1 VASHR
6 KIILINPRFQIRFSL
21 FLCSLVFISSLMY
34 PAVIYGLLEHIIPA
48 DKLATIE
55 FKVFAALGSMQLV
68 FILLVFLVSIVQSH
82 KIAGP
87 MFKLTKSLKDIAAG
101 GPPQKIFFRKGDQFM
116 EVAEAYNNAVEKMTQ
131 EHNDDFAYLSEV
143 SSYINNLSLVVP
155 EDKKS
160 VLGEINTKL
169 TEIQERFKAK

>member
-1 VASHR
+1 
-6 KIILINPRFQIRFSL
+6 
-21 FLCSLVFISSLMY
+21 
-34 PAVIYGLLEHIIPA
+34 
-48 DKLATIE
+48 
-55 FKVFAALGSMQLV
+55 
-68 FILLVFLVSIVQSH
+68 
-82 KIAGP
+82 